1 MDIAEYAVKVR
12 FISNKTLK
20 GKLVQVQHGPAT
32 VIGKSSY
39 VSTVLS
45 MDGKEKKIVDR
56 ESGDLP

>member
-39 VSTVLS
+39 VSTVS
-45 MDGKEKKIVDR
+45 VKGWEGKEDC
-56 ESGDLP
+56 